1 MSQYNIWIIK
11 HCRNSL
17 LFYNNKPWKKKEQGS
32 FFDVTM
38 GSCDGLELF
47 EFIGICIQYLL
58 EGTLQKDL
66 MGLYRDSGLII
77 IRNTNKRTKYEKR
90 S

>member
-1 MSQYNIWIIK
+1 MAE
-11 HCRNSL
+11 
-17 LFYNNKPWKKKEQGS
+17 KEQGS

-38 GSCDGLELF
+38 GSYDGVELC

-58 EGTLQKDL
+58 EGTLERDL

-77 IRNTNKRTKYEKR
+77 IGNTNKRTKYKKR